1 MKPMKRTIKFLFAA
15 PLLLVLVSCHS
26 LTISMDENVPP
37 NFSFSAG
44 RFAECCRHL
53 AFLGVYEVLP
63 ENQNLSW
70 TAPKSKEDIVLWQIW
85 PKDSSVNAA
94 DALPIIT
101 YGKVPPGFIQKIPES
116 GEPPPLVEGRVYEVG
131 GPAIEVPNAYMRF
144 TIRNGKSI
152 RLPIP
157 GKDE

>member
-1 MKPMKRTIKFLFAA
+1 MILTKRTVKFLLAA
-15 PLLLVLVSCHS
+15 TVVGVLASCHS

-37 NFSFSAG
+37 NFNFSAG
-44 RFAECCRHL
+44 IFAECCRHL
-53 AFLGVYEVLP
+53 TFLGVYEVPP
-63 ENQNLSW
+63 ENQNLPW
-70 TAPKSKEDIVLWQIW
+70 AAPRPKEDIVLWQIW
-85 PKDSSVNAA
+85 PKDSNAA
-94 DALPIIT
+94 ENVSVIT

-116 GEPPPLVEGRVYEVG
+116 GEPPPLVEGKIYEVG

-144 TIRNGKSI
+144 TIRNNKSV